1 MIGKEENAMA
11 FYRACPFCRCNLDPG
26 EICDCR
32 ERAQYI
38 RQEAT
43 QQHARD
49 QTRRAG
55 AVRRI
60 TVGELGNGS
69 APRAALP
76 RR

>member
-1 MIGKEENAMA
+1 MA
-11 FYRACPFCRCNLDPG
+11 FYRECPFCGCNLDPG

-43 QQHARD
+43 QQYARE
-49 QTRRAG
+49 QTRRSST
-55 AVRRI
+55 VRRI
-60 TVGELGNGS
+60 TVSELGHGS
-69 APRAALP
+69 AYRIDMP